1 MERLDPQEYARR
13 RALLEQKMDHYQA
26 PEEDGMS
33 GLTKAGIAA
42 AAALG
47 VAGLG
52 YRTGSMA
59 RVGRL
64 LAIEGRAARV
74 AVQEAV
80 ERGGVRRPLG
90 ESIETMQDIFKRER
104 VKQKEMQ
111 SSMNWDKNT
120 PDDAFELERLM
131 RQRRQAVGKKKKDG
145 TYSGDVAYQV
155 REQQR
160 LRIMRQRLKDQ
171 GVQGADAA
179 IDVLSRVDARRLR
192 GADKDTFNAYMKEV
206 DPKARDAVNDAWR
219 QIKDE
224 KIELDDDEAR
234 EAIERAVQNARK
246 KINESVINQTKRPK
260 VENLVRGGRMASV
273 DDVLSAHD
281 AKKIKLDQKLVD
293 EMKELRKTDESFGN
307 NVFDSSLLVRNGKFE
322 DFRMLRNKTDEAI
335 DWLSTTLPGRLTKL
349 QDYYHKR
356 KSSQRA
362 SIRMF
367 GSESVQPVLNAQM
380 GRKMDESLGQAV
392 LYTDGDFMDLNTGE
406 ILNTKKMY
414 LASSQYGSAGKYVRH
429 AAGLMTEKKDRN
441 KFMEWFDL
449 GNQERDSSFY
459 DMVSTIT
466 KFGNK
471 DWERNRVRRIFQGSD
486 PVTKDDYSFLQDLA
500 NSSGERMT
508 TNTIEL
514 ISKYTGTDLYDD
526 INFAD
531 AAQRIHLFEK
541 IGEDLSEKASKGV
554 VGVNDDLL
562 KAYRRYMQNPDEF
575 MAQSRPVG
583 QANPVLGGQNQLVGG
598 MEQIDALIG
607 TDAIRR
613 MSRTVA
619 GDNIDQHIK
628 VFDMIDAWEATGTLN
643 IDQAATARLFTA
655 KNVLDAN
662 DARRYISRDSLEDRH
677 ARMFDVNSDIG
688 RKLNDT
694 LYEQAARQFPIW
706 APHSNTVPENQIED
720 IYVAINRTQVRDF
733 LDVSEISKQMM
744 AGTKHMED
752 FSALTAY
759 GSYMLPYR
767 LQSALGQ
774 VGLGFSDD
782 SMKSGMHLW
791 GNLMAKRVLPIVGGF
806 SVYEYLDYNI
816 ERATGES
823 LMDRYEI
830 HRADQ
835 DIRAAQEREKMGIDM
850 EAMERQRLL
859 TPGVEQWGEFPE
871 LTVPFAGDIGLGH
884 AMSEVM
890 GLVGPDVSIDER
902 DTMTE
907 EEVREDLVSGTEAVR
922 KGRWWLFGSSTPY
935 AGDRIEYFAPNAYR
949 RAVSDYEYTDVMY
962 GDSNERWKNSWF
974 PTLENP
980 LGALGYVVGTADP
993 YWFENMHYHDRP
1005 YLVSGPLFDPNMP
1018 FLGDVGNMTIGA
1030 LIKPQITMHE
1040 EYLNP
1045 NGTINFM
1052 ANQEREFDDPLM
1064 KITGNSR
1071 FENLQRVTAADMG
1084 ISSTADIGYFEAGY
1098 ALSAAYGLGLGD
1110 GSGTGETYGTGGTAP
1125 GAPSGVPQEIGTVR
1139 GETDGFPDDEAPR
1152 VPERSGNYYKTVTA
1166 GDHFDAIAMSEGGYQ
1181 ETGFVDQHMSSRKM
1195 IEYIDGMPS
1204 VNVRDNS
1211 YRTNSIDQQM
1221 YQQTLLENAVDPRSA
1236 SWRLQEMGQN
1246 WWEPHGVYAWL
1257 LKDELMGS
1265 DPYTDRAVMADAS
1278 EAYAPSERFWD
1289 NSLGSFGGELSEI
1302 MRRFIRK
1309 DDGMLEQV
1317 NPVANMMPEWMP
1329 GADNF
1334 VDFRT
1339 GDPYAKISGGEFRLP
1354 GAGYESMNEL
1364 HPDETST
1371 MEGPFGH
1378 YGSFDRFK
1386 ILADVAPYS
1395 VEYEFWRKYV
1405 EANLEDEGLRKQAAQ
1420 IKKQVS
1426 QRNDKRRL
1434 FEYQFEGQDLSYEEV
1449 TVEAFLDDYTFVTK
1463 EHGAQA
1469 IRLAGIDA
1477 RGNAEGVLQQYF
1489 DVGDK
1494 IRIGVDADESRRV
1507 SNDTYSTMK
1516 AVAFDGLDNI
1526 NRKIIESAQMKESET
1541 DFSAPGVHAR
1551 FSQEEINQGAAW
1563 ERFAHPQDELGLGML
1578 LPQSFRTKFLNVR
1591 SAVEDYELTQVYGK
1605 QWKTWQG
1612 VGTEDYLGPA
1622 IDQMV
1627 ANDSPAASIISG
1639 GMVGGFIG
1647 RIILGGGT
1655 RTGWSAAVGAAIGA
1669 AANTFGQAY
1678 EMVNGEKWRPERR
1691 EREDELNEYFD
1702 FLKYMKNRQLF
1713 EKGKQELKRMGFD
1726 MDEYLGERTVLEH
1739 AVNERI
1745 KELENEKQF
1754 LYQNQHTIPNWKEEQ
1769 REINRLIEAE
1779 KERKRVT
1786 EANMG
1791 DEGILP
1797 LGQVDMVPEDLQ
1809 DEVQRVIGYKNEM
1822 ESTFVGMD
1830 PFGDRLKLMRA
1841 LPSKDKAY
1849 FEAFADAKEEDRA
1862 KILELIPE
1870 YQRRMYQS
1878 LWKME
1883 TDPEKPL
1890 DYYMNK
1896 YDVPD
1901 ANWMGWAEDVSLD
1914 DVKLR
1919 QVMREDLDATD
1930 FGLWHGD
1937 AAGAEMAP
1945 DAARDGTIRNERGR
1959 DVHGEL
1965 FKLLRAE
1972 GLQNIQILV
1981 QETSTP
1987 GMDIRLTHEEDRTE
2001 EITLGMRRELEREF
2015 G

>member
-1 MERLDPQEYARR
+1 MERLDPQEYAQR
-13 RALLEQKMDHYQA
+13 RALLEQRMDHYQA
-26 PEEDGMS
+26 PEEEGMS
-33 GLTKAGIAA
+33 GLTKTGIAA

-90 ESIETMQDIFKRER
+90 ESIDTMQQIFKKER
-104 VKQKEMQ
+104 AKQAELLSPMR
-111 SSMNWDKNT
+111 WDKNT
-120 PDDAFELERLM
+120 PDDAFDMERLM
-131 RQRRQAVGKKKKDG
+131 RQRRQAVGEKRKDG
-145 TYSGDVAYQV
+145 TWSGDVAYQV
-155 REQQR
+155 REQER
-160 LRIMRQRLKDQ
+160 LRILRGRLKEQ
-171 GVQGADAA
+171 GVEGADQA
-179 IDVLSRVDARRLR
+179 IDVLGRMDARRLR
-192 GADKDTFNAYMKEV
+192 GADKESLDAILKDVNAKTRESV
-206 DPKARDAVNDAWR
+206 KQGWR

-224 KIELDDDEAR
+224 KIELEDDKAR
-234 EAIERAVQNARK
+234 EAIEQAVQNARK
-246 KINESVINQTKRPK
+246 KINESVVNQTKRPK
-260 VENLVRGGRMASV
+260 RENLIRGGRMASV
-273 DDVLSAHD
+273 DDVISAHD

-293 EMKELRKTDESFGN
+293 EMKELRKTDKSFGD
-307 NVFDSSLLVRNGKFE
+307 NVFDNSLLVRGGKFE
-322 DFRMLRNKTDEAI
+322 DHRVFRNKTDEAI
-335 DWLSTTLPGRLTKL
+335 DWMSTTLPGRLTKL
-349 QDYYHKR
+349 QDFYHKR
-356 KSSQRA
+356 KSEQRA
-362 SIRMF
+362 AVRLF
-367 GSESVQPVLNAQM
+367 GAESVQPVLNAQM
-380 GRKMDESLGQAV
+380 GKAINEGLGKAV
-392 LYTDGDFMDLNTGE
+392 LYTDGDFMDLATGK

-441 KFMEWFDL
+441 AFMEWFDL
-449 GNQERDSSFY
+449 GSQERDSSFY
-459 DMVSTIT
+459 DMVSSVT
-466 KFGNK
+466 KFWDK
-471 DWERNRVRRIFQGSD
+471 DWERNRVRRVFQGKE
-486 PVTKDDYSFLQDLA
+486 PVTREDYRFLQDMA
-500 NSSGERMT
+500 TSSGERMT
-508 TNTIEL
+508 TNTMEL
-514 ISKYTGTDLYDD
+514 IAGFAKTDLYDGV
-526 INFAD
+526 NFAD
-531 AAQRIHLFEK
+531 EAQRIHLFEK
-541 IGEDLSEKASKGV
+541 IGEDLAEKASSGV
-554 VGVNDDLL
+554 IGINDELL
-562 KAYRRYMQNPDEF
+562 KSYRRYMQNPDEF

-583 QANPVLGGQNQLVGG
+583 QANPLLGGQNQLVGG

-613 MSRTVA
+613 MSRSVA
-619 GDNIDQHIK
+619 GDTIDQHLK
-628 VFDMIDAWEATGTLN
+628 VFDMIDAWEKAGTLN

-662 DARRYISRDSLEDRH
+662 DPKKFLNMDRLEEIH
-677 ARMFDVNSDIG
+677 GRMFDVNSDIG
-688 RKLNDT
+688 RRLNDT
-694 LYEQAARQFPIW
+694 MYEQAARQFPVW

-720 IYVAINRTQVRDF
+720 IYVAINRTQVKDF

-791 GNLMAKRVLPIVGGF
+791 GNLMAKRVVPIVGGF

-859 TPGVEQWGEFPE
+859 TPGAEQWGEFPE
-871 LTVPFAGDIGLGH
+871 LTVPIAGDIGLGH

-890 GLVGPDVSIDER
+890 GLVGPNISIDDR

-907 EEVREDLVSGTEAVR
+907 EEVREDLVTGNEAVR

-962 GDSNERWKNSWF
+962 GDGNERWKNSWF
-974 PTLENP
+974 PTFENP

-1005 YLVSGPLFDPNMP
+1005 YLVSGGLFDPNMP
-1018 FLGDVGNMTIGA
+1018 FLGDVGNMTVGA

-1040 EYLNP
+1040 EYLNRD
-1045 NGTINFM
+1045 GTINFM
-1052 ANQEREFDDPLM
+1052 ANETRSFEDPLL
-1064 KITGNSR
+1064 KITGNGR
-1071 FENLQRVTAADMG
+1071 YENLQKVTAADMG
-1084 ISSTADIGYFEAGY
+1084 VSSTADIGYFEAGY
-1098 ALSAAYGLGLGD
+1098 ALSSAYGLGLGD
-1110 GSGTGETYGTGGTAP
+1110 GLGGGETYGTGGTAP
-1125 GAPSGVPQEIGTVR
+1125 GAPSGVPQEIDTVR
-1139 GETDGFPDDEAPR
+1139 GETDGLPDDEAAR
-1152 VPERSGNYYKTVTA
+1152 VPERSGNVYKTVTA
-1166 GDHFDAIAMSEGGYQ
+1166 DGYYDAIAMSEGGYT
-1181 ETGFVDQHMSSRKM
+1181 ETGFVDKHMSSRKP
-1195 IEYIDGMPS
+1195 IEYVDGMPS
-1204 VNVRDNS
+1204 VAVRDNS
-1211 YRTNSIDQQM
+1211 YRTNSVDQQI

-1236 SWRLQEMGQN
+1236 SWRMQELGQN

-1257 LKDELMGS
+1257 LKDELMGN
-1265 DPYTDRAVMADAS
+1265 DPYTNRAVMADAS

-1317 NPVANMMPEWMP
+1317 NPVKNTMPDWMP
-1329 GADNF
+1329 GSDNF
-1334 VDFRT
+1334 VDFKT

-1371 MEGPFGH
+1371 MVGQFGH
-1378 YGSFDRFK
+1378 YGAFDRFK

-1395 VEYEFWRKYV
+1395 TEYEFWRKYV
-1405 EANLEDEGLRKQAAQ
+1405 EANLEDEGLRKQAAK
-1420 IKKQVS
+1420 IKKEVS

-1434 FEYQFEGQDLSYEEV
+1434 FEYQFERQDLAYEEV
-1449 TVEAFLDDYTFVTK
+1449 TVEGFLDDYTFVTK

-1489 DVGDK
+1489 NVGDK

-1507 SNDTYSTMK
+1507 ANDTYSTMK
-1516 AVAFDGLDNI
+1516 AVAFDGLTNI
-1526 NRKIIESAQMKESET
+1526 NRQIIETAQMKESET

-1563 ERFAHPQDELGLGML
+1563 ERFAHPQDEFGLGML

-1605 QWKTWQG
+1605 SWKTWEG

-1655 RTGWSAAVGAAIGA
+1655 RTGWSAAIGAAVGA

-1678 EMVNGEKWRPERR
+1678 EMINGEKWRPERR

-1713 EKGKQELKRMGFD
+1713 EKGKQELKAMGFD
-1726 MDEYLGERTVLEH
+1726 MDEYLGERKELEQS
-1739 AVNERI
+1739 ASDRI
-1745 KELENEKQF
+1745 KELEDEKQF

-1769 REINRLIEAE
+1769 SEINRLIEAE

-1786 EANMG
+1786 ETNMG

-1797 LGQVDMVPEDLQ
+1797 FGTVDMVPEDLQ

-1870 YQRRMYQS
+1870 YQRRMYQK
-1878 LWKME
+1878 LWKMD

-1890 DYYMNK
+1890 EYYMNK
-1896 YDVPD
+1896 YDVPN

-1981 QETSTP
+1981 QESATP
-1987 GMDIRLTHEEDRTE
+1987 GMDIRLTHEEDRTQ

>member
-1 MERLDPQEYARR
+1 M
-13 RALLEQKMDHYQA
+13 LEQNMDHYQA
-26 PEEDGMS
+26 PEEEGMS
-33 GLTKAGIAA
+33 GITKAGIAA

-90 ESIETMQDIFKRER
+90 ESIDTIQQVFRKERE
-104 VKQKEMQ
+104 KQAQMIGP
-111 SSMNWDKNT
+111 MNWNKNT
-120 PDDAFELERLM
+120 PENAFDMERLM
-131 RQRRQAVGKKKKDG
+131 RQRRQVVGERKKDG
-145 TYSGDVAYQV
+145 TWSGDVAYQV
-155 REQQR
+155 REQER
-160 LRIMRQRLKDQ
+160 LRILRERMRAQ
-171 GVQGADAA
+171 GVEGADEA
-179 IDVLSRVDARRLR
+179 IDFLAKIDSRRLR
-192 GADKDTFNAYMKEV
+192 GADKDALNVHMKDINESTRELV
-206 DPKARDAVNDAWR
+206 RKGYQ
-219 QIKDE
+219 QIKGE
-224 KIELDDDEAR
+224 KIELDDDKAR
-234 EAIERAVQNARK
+234 ETIEAAVKNAQK
-246 KINESVINQTKRPK
+246 KVNESIVSQTKRPK
-260 VENLVRGGRMASV
+260 IENVIRGGRMASV
-273 DDVLSAHD
+273 DDVLTAHD

-293 EMKELRKTDESFGN
+293 EMKELRKTDETFGDS
-307 NVFDSSLLVRNGKFE
+307 VFDNSLLVRNGRFE
-322 DFRMLRNKTDEAI
+322 DHRIFRNKTDEAI

-362 SIRMF
+362 AIRMF

-380 GRKMDESLGQAV
+380 GKELNEGLGKAV
-392 LYTDGDFMDLNTGE
+392 LYTDGDFMDLVSGE
-406 ILNTKKMY
+406 ILNNKKMY

-429 AAGLMTEKKDRN
+429 AAGLMTESKERN

-449 GNQERDSSFY
+449 GIQDRDSSFY
-459 DMVSTIT
+459 DMISTVT
-466 KFGNK
+466 KFANK
-471 DWERNRVRRIFQGSD
+471 NWERNRVRNIFQGG
-486 PVTKDDYSFLQDLA
+486 VATKDDYRFLQDMA
-500 NSSGERMT
+500 NSSGERMS
-508 TNTIEL
+508 TNTMEL
-514 ISKYTGTDLYDD
+514 IAKFSGSNLYDD
-526 INFAD
+526 VNFSD
-531 AAQRIHLFEK
+531 SAQRIMLFER

-554 VGVNDDLL
+554 VGINDDLL

-583 QANPVLGGQNQLVGG
+583 QANPILGGQNQLIGG
-598 MEQIDALIG
+598 MERIDSLIA

-613 MSRTVA
+613 MSRGVP
-619 GDNIDQHIK
+619 GDSIDQNLK
-628 VFDMIDAWEATGTLN
+628 VFDMIDAWEKAGQISL
-643 IDQAATARLFTA
+643 DQAATARLYSA

-662 DARRYISRDSLEDRH
+662 DPTKHLDKERIADLHS
-677 ARMFDVNSDIG
+677 RMFDVNTDIG
-688 RKLNDT
+688 RRLNDSM
-694 LYEQAARQFPIW
+694 YDQAARQFPIW
-706 APHSNTVPENQIED
+706 APHSSTVPENQIED
-720 IYVAINRTQVRDF
+720 IYVGINRTEWSDM
-733 LDVSEISKQMM
+733 LSIGEISKQMV

-759 GSYMLPYR
+759 GAYMLPYR
-767 LQSALGQ
+767 LQSALGS
-774 VGLGFSDD
+774 VGLGFSDA
-782 SMKSGMHLW
+782 SMQSGLHLW
-791 GNLMAKRVLPIVGGF
+791 GNLMAKRVVPIVGGF
-806 SVYEYLDYNI
+806 SAYEYLDYNI

-835 DIRAAQEREKMGIDM
+835 DIRAAQERESMGVDM
-850 EAMERQRLL
+850 EAMKRQRLL
-859 TPGVEQWGEFPE
+859 TPGADQWGEFPE
-871 LTVPFAGDIGLGH
+871 LTLPVVGEVGIGH
-884 AMSEVM
+884 ALSELAGM
-890 GLVGPDVSIDER
+890 AGNDVSIDER
-902 DTMTE
+902 ETMTE

-974 PTLENP
+974 PTFENP

-993 YWFENMHYHDRP
+993 YWFENMHYNDRP
-1005 YLVSGPLFDPNMP
+1005 YLVSGGLFDPNMP

-1040 EYLNP
+1040 EYFNP
-1045 NGTINFM
+1045 DGTINFM
-1052 ANQEREFDDPLM
+1052 ANESRSFEDPLM
-1064 KITGNSR
+1064 KITGNGR
-1071 FENLQRVTAADMG
+1071 FENLQRATAADLG
-1084 ISSTADIGYFEAGY
+1084 VSSSADIGYFEAGY
-1098 ALSAAYGLGLGD
+1098 ALSSAFGTGQEAGLGVSTSVEGTAEI
-1110 GSGTGETYGTGGTAP
+1110 GGTAGGTGE
-1125 GAPSGVPQEIGTVR
+1125 ERIKTVR
-1139 GETDGFPDDEAPR
+1139 GEVDGFPDDEAPR
-1152 VPERSGNYYKTVTA
+1152 IPERSGAFYKTVTA
-1166 GDHFDAIAMSEGGYQ
+1166 DGYYDAIPMSEAGYT
-1181 ETGFVDQHMSSRKM
+1181 ETGFVDKHMSSRKP

-1204 VNVRDNS
+1204 VAVRDNS
-1211 YRTNSIDQQM
+1211 YRSSSIDQKI
-1221 YQQTLLENAVDPRSA
+1221 YQQTLLENAVDPRSLE
-1236 SWRLQEMGQN
+1236 WRMQELGQN

-1257 LKDELMGS
+1257 LKDELLGN
-1265 DPYTDRAVMADAS
+1265 DPYTNRAVIADAS

-1289 NSLGSFGGELSEI
+1289 NSLGSMGGELSEI

-1309 DDGMLEQV
+1309 DDGMLKQV
-1317 NPVANMMPEWMP
+1317 NPVKNMMPEWMP

-1334 VDFRT
+1334 VDFKT
-1339 GDPYAKISGGEFRLP
+1339 GDPYGKISGGEFRLP
-1354 GAGYESMNEL
+1354 GSGYESMNEL

-1371 MEGPFGH
+1371 MEGAFGH
-1378 YGSFDRFK
+1378 YGAFDRFK

-1395 VEYEFWRKYV
+1395 VEYEFWKKYV
-1405 EANLEDEGLRKQAAQ
+1405 EANLEDEALRKQVTK
-1420 IKKQVS
+1420 IKKEVS
-1426 QRNDKRRL
+1426 QRNDKRRHY
-1434 FEYQFEGQDLSYEEV
+1434 EYQFEGQELAYEEV
-1449 TVEAFLDDYTFVTK
+1449 TVEGFLDDYTFVTK

-1469 IRLAGIDA
+1469 IRMAGIDA
-1477 RGNAEGVLQQYF
+1477 RGDASGVLQQYF

-1494 IRIGVDADESRRV
+1494 IRIGIDADETRRI

-1516 AVAFDGLDNI
+1516 AVVFDGLDNL
-1526 NRKIIESAQMKESET
+1526 NRKIIETAQMKESET
-1541 DFSAPGVHAR
+1541 DFSATGVHAR
-1551 FSQEEINQGAAW
+1551 FSQDEINQGASW
-1563 ERFAHPQDELGLGML
+1563 ERFVHPQDELGLGML
-1578 LPQSFRTKFLNVR
+1578 IPQSFRTKFMNVR
-1591 SAVEDYELTQVYGK
+1591 SAVEDYELSQVYGK
-1605 QWKTWQG
+1605 AWKTWEG
-1612 VGTEDYLGPA
+1612 VGVDDYLGPA

-1627 ANDSPAASIISG
+1627 ANESPVASIISG

-1647 RIILGGGT
+1647 RIMLGGGA
-1655 RTGWSAAVGAAIGA
+1655 RTGWAAALGAAVGA

-1678 EMVNGEKWRPERR
+1678 EMANGKKWRPERR

-1713 EKGKQELKRMGFD
+1713 EKGKQELKVMGFD
-1726 MDEYLGERTVLEH
+1726 MDEYLGERKQLEEN
-1739 AVNERI
+1739 ASDRI
-1745 KELENEKQF
+1745 KELEDEKQF

-1786 EANMG
+1786 ESSMG
-1791 DEGILP
+1791 DSGILP
-1797 LGQVDMVPEDLQ
+1797 FGTVDVVPEELQ
-1809 DEVQRVIGYKNEM
+1809 GAVQRVIGYKNEM

-1849 FEAFADAKEEDRA
+1849 FEAFASAKQEDRE

-1878 LWKME
+1878 LWKMD
-1883 TDPEKPL
+1883 TDPEKSL
-1890 DYYMNK
+1890 DYYMSK

-1914 DVKLR
+1914 DVMLR

-1945 DAARDGTIRNERGR
+1945 DAARDGTIRNESGR

-1965 FKLLRAE
+1965 FRLLKAE

-1987 GMDIRLTHEEDRTE
+1987 GMDIRLTHEEDRTQ